1 MASWQPF
8 WESSLIMSKDRF
20 APKVTLSPRGR
31 SDVQGQFCVISEC
44 YLVPPISFPNLTDT
58 PLEQLFTS
66 WKCEFG
72 SLDWDSGICHFHFCL
87 SLLFQGSSIIL
98 GYVVL
103 GPGLL
108 WHSWAYK
115 SPGDLVK
122 NADPDW
128 VGQAR
133 ASDSTS
139 MFGSQDT
146 QCCRSTYHTLSHNLV
161 PAQYVKLSENTVD
174 STQCR
179 VLFVHWLVRIPYSDF
194 EETSKQTKK

>member
-31 SDVQGQFCVISEC
+31 SDVQAQFCVISEC

-103 GPGLL
+103 GQGCSDIHEHTSRLGISL
-108 WHSWAYK
+108 K
-115 SPGDLVK
+115 MQILTELVRPEPQILHPCLDPRTP
-122 NADPDW
+122 NAADPHITLW
-128 VGQAR
+128 VTTWCLL
-133 ASDSTS
+133 S
-139 MFGSQDT
+139 
-146 QCCRSTYHTLSHNLV
+146 TLSFPRTLLTLRSAV
-161 PAQYVKLSENTVD
+161 SFSYTDL
-174 STQCR
+174 
-179 VLFVHWLVRIPYSDF
+179 
-194 EETSKQTKK
+194 